1 MAPLIVHLDTEV
13 FDAAEL
19 NLTGTK
25 FKALLEYCK
34 QGRTRLVMT
43 SVTKRE
49 VKRHIREQVS
59 TAGMALKQASA
70 EWWFIKNLPG
80 NKFHVVTEKPNKKEL
95 DASTAAAFEE
105 FLTDA
110 KAEIISLSNAD
121 AEEIFDRYF
130 GATPPFSEGK
140 KKSELPDAFAIQ
152 VLERWAEDHDESGY
166 VVSRD
171 KDWQKSCTDKQTLL
185 YLPTLDSF
193 LDLVTRQDMERH
205 ENVLQLYRQNSAKII
220 DAIRRDFPDRGFY
233 LSGEDGDVEEVEVNS
248 VGLDPEADI
257 ISITDLGEATIT
269 TLADIK
275 FTARITVNDV
285 ANGAFDKEDGRW
297 IVLPTKSGSVTRN
310 ESVPVEITIYLSE
323 DGRSIEDLHCSVEV
337 DDQIELDYSE
347 WENWPCDLDDDPEE
361 NNAT

>member
-1 MAPLIVHLDTEV
+1 MPPLIVHLDTEV

-25 FKALLEYCK
+25 FKTLLEYCK

-49 VKRHIREQVS
+49 VISHIREQVS
-59 TAGMALKQASA
+59 AAATALKKASV

-80 NKFHVVTEKPNKKEL
+80 HKLHVVAEKPNKKEL
-95 DASTAAAFEE
+95 EASMNAAFEK

-110 KAEIISLSNAD
+110 KAEIISLSTAD

-130 GATPPFSEGK
+130 GVTPPFSEGK
-140 KKSELPDAFAIQ
+140 KKSEFPDAFAIQ
-152 VLERWAEDHDESGY
+152 VLEHRAEDHDEIIY
-166 VVSRD
+166 VVSGD
-171 KDWQKSCTDKQTLL
+171 KDWQKSCTDKQRLL
-185 YLPTLDSF
+185 YLPTLDGF
-193 LDLVTRQDMERH
+193 LDLVTKQELERH

-220 DAIRRDFPDRGFY
+220 DAIKRDFPNRGFY
-233 LSGEDGDVEEVEVNS
+233 LSGEDGDVEEVEVDS
-248 VGLDPEADI
+248 VELDPTADI

-269 TLADIK
+269 TAADVK

-310 ESVPVEITIYLSE
+310 ESVPVEVTMYLSE
-323 DGRSIEDLHCSVEV
+323 DGSSIEDLHCSVEV
-337 DDQIELDYSE
+337 DDGIDLDYSE
-347 WENWPCDLDDDPEE
+347 WENWPSDLDYDPDE
-361 NNAT
+361 NAT